1 MPAEK
6 SGGVLLGMTGLERAL
21 SCMSCFSYMHVIWG
35 GGGYMHVI
43 WLAWNG
49 HWAAWAASR
58 VCILHVLCMYYT
70 HTQTHT
76 RTRTRTHTHDIICNT
91 YTIHNLSLSLSLSL
105 SDTHTHTHEK
115 QQQESNA
122 CFSRPSLMRERRR
135 AWSFEAF
142 KPCSSSSF
150 LNKSVLTLFTRYPVS
165 ECVCVCVCVCV
176 RVYDKK

>member
-1 MPAEK
+1 MSYDWLGTGIELHE
-6 SGGVLLGMTGLERAL
+6 LLPVYAY
-21 SCMSCFSYMHVIWG
+21 YMC
-35 GGGYMHVI
+35 Y
-43 WLAWNG
+43 
-49 HWAAWAASR
+49 
-58 VCILHVLCMYYT
+58 VCITHTHKHTRARAYT
-70 HTQTHT
+70 H
-76 RTRTRTHTHDIICNT
+76 TRTHTHDIICNT

-165 ECVCVCVCVCV
+165 VCVCVCVCV

>member
-21 SCMSCFSYMHVIWG
+21 SCMSCFPCMHITCVM
-35 GGGYMHVI
+35 YV
-43 WLAWNG
+43 
-49 HWAAWAASR
+49 
-58 VCILHVLCMYYT
+58 LHT
-70 HTQTHT
+70 HTNTHA
-76 RTRTRTHTHDIICNT
+76 RARTHTHARTHMISYVIHTQYII
-91 YTIHNLSLSLSLSL
+91 SLSLSLSL

-165 ECVCVCVCVCV
+165 VCVCVCVCACV
-176 RVYDKK
+176 